1 MTKAEPAADALTSD
15 QLIQMYR
22 QMHRIRAFELTVL
35 KAVERGLVA
44 GGPHL
49 YVGEEAVAVGVC
61 TALETR
67 DYITSTHRGHG
78 HLIAKGG
85 QLKPML
91 AEIFGKA
98 TGYCKGKG
106 GTMHIADLDLGILG
120 ANGIVGGG
128 IPTAVGAALSSHLKH
143 GDWAV
148 ACFFG
153 DGATNQGVFH
163 ESLNLASIWKL
174 PVIFVCENNDFGMF
188 TPQRITTPGC
198 DIASRA
204 ASYCMPGV
212 RVDGNDVLAVYQAAA
227 EARRRALA
235 GEGPTLL
242 DCKTYRFFGH
252 YVGDPEVYRTREEVE
267 AARQQ
272 DPLPRFQRFLAKAGI
287 LDDDLDKRIQ
297 AEVQQEADEAL
308 EYAIAS
314 PEPDLSEVTTDVR
327 RPFRALEE

>member
-1 MTKAEPAADALTSD
+1 MTKAEPVTDALTSD

-143 GDWAV
+143 GGWVV

-153 DGATNQGVFH
+153 DGATNQGTFH
-163 ESLNLASIWKL
+163 ESMNLASIWKL
-174 PVIFVCENNDFGMF
+174 PVIFVCENNAFGMF
-188 TPQRITTPGC
+188 TPQKVTTPGC
-198 DIASRA
+198 DIVSRA

-212 RVDGNDVLAVYQAAA
+212 QVDGNDVLAVY
-227 EARRRALA
+227 EATVEAKRRALA

-252 YVGDPEVYRTREEVE
+252 YIGDPEVYRTQEEVE
-267 AARQQ
+267 AAKMK
-272 DPLPRFQRFLAKAGI
+272 DPLPRFRRYLGDAGI
-287 LDDDLDKRIQ
+287 LDDDLDKASRPKFSRRPTRPSSTPSP
-297 AEVQQEADEAL
+297 AL
-308 EYAIAS
+308 S
-314 PEPDLSEVTTDVR
+314 PDLAEVTTDVR
-327 RPFRALEE
+327 RPFRPLEE